1 MRHLRS
7 ALTRSVVQH
16 WLDLRGTRD
25 MPARADLDPVA
36 MPRRALPFVFL
47 TDVIHD
53 GSLSG
58 GGALRFR
65 YRLIGTGI
73 VEMTGRDITGKE
85 LTAEH
90 YGQHIETVLTP
101 FRRVVSTRR
110 PIRTIGRTAWR
121 DVAFLAE
128 AIYLPLGQGKRV
140 DMVLGC
146 TVRLEAVVAP
156 EALEQFQPLS
166 TELVDLELADQ
177 ST

>member
-7 ALTRSVVQH
+7 ALTRAVVHH
-16 WLDLRGTRD
+16 WLDLRGDRD

-47 TDVIHD
+47 TDVLHGD
-53 GSLSG
+53 A
-58 GGALRFR
+58 ALRFR

-73 VEMTGRDITGKE
+73 VELTGRDITGQE

-90 YGQHIETVLTP
+90 YGEHIETVLTP
-101 FRRVVSTRR
+101 FRRVATTGR
-110 PIRTIGRTAWR
+110 PFRTVGRTGWR

-128 AIYLPLGQGKRV
+128 AIYLPLGRDGRV

-146 TVRLEAVVAP
+146 TVRLEARPAIEP
-156 EALEQFQPLS
+156 LEAFQPLAAELIEL
-166 TELVDLELADQ
+166 ELVDG